1 MGRAPLL
8 LGQGATVGL
17 WLPAGTAGPALPLP
31 LHGLRP
37 CPSAGTASTEQP
49 LGHLARQGALTAVT
63 LSSPA
68 CVLCDQVEEDLS
80 FLGNKEKNCGFY
92 YHPFCALFANGL
104 CEFVEGN
111 SEARFCTEDLI
122 RTVRQAE
129 QKLCFVCGNSGAT
142 ITCAETGCDRS
153 FHFPCTSKG
162 DCINQYFVEF
172 RSFCWEHRPQ
182 QAVEAAPTQDTTCII
197 CMEPVGDSRSYCIM
211 VCRACQQAW
220 FHQAC
225 IQEQAMHAGIYC
237 FQCPVCRD
245 WTRFI
250 PDMLILGIRIPFRPI
265 RDDSNAYAALPEKE
279 RSCDTIDCPYPRGR
293 EQAEREGRPTW
304 EDSSAYA
311 ALLER
316 HRSWKAIDCPYPR
329 GREQAEREGF
339 GQRPTQEDRHGY
351 AALPE
356 RHRSCDAIECL
367 HPRGREQAERE
378 GPWELL
384 LCCSCAA
391 QSTHRRCSYVSQSRK
406 TWDCNACAGEGTA
419 SSTLSYLASLSTI
432 SQQGPGPSQCSATPE
447 SSSSNTFS
455 QAPSGPANC
464 SSVPE
469 SSIPSSQS
477 RTGRRRSSPRLQ
489 RDKKSFKEPRG
500 HRGGSRNAAPSAESS
515 TLNSARQGTS
525 RTPRHSPAAGSSRGR
540 RQGRRAQTRSNSP
553 LQRRATGS
561 PRRCQRRRGTSRN
574 AAPTAESSTPNSAS
588 QGTSRSLRHSPA
600 AGSSRGRRQGRRAQ
614 TRSNSPLQRRATGSP
629 RRRQR
634 RRGTSRNAAP
644 TAKSST
650 PNSARQ
656 GTSRSPRRSP
666 AAGSSR
672 RRRQGQRAQ
681 TRSRSPLQRRATGSP
696 RRCQRRHGSRQ
707 APARSAERRTNRRR
721 QRRAPRSSR
730 VSAAADGSRSRQPGR
745 ARTRS
750 RSPLQR
756 RAAETHSQ
764 PQRRRRS
771 RSRRRRPAQRRRY
784 TRAPRW
790 QQIIDSWFQ

>member
-1 MGRAPLL
+1 MGQTLCK
-8 LGQGATVGL
+8 
-17 WLPAGTAGPALPLP
+17 WLPSTRTVCVETQEAAV
-31 LHGLRP
+31 LR
-37 CPSAGTASTEQP
+37 E
-49 LGHLARQGALTAVT
+49 
-63 LSSPA
+63 PA

-293 EQAEREGRPTW
+293 EQAEREG
-304 EDSSAYA
+304 
-311 ALLER
+311 
-316 HRSWKAIDCPYPR
+316 
-329 GREQAEREGF
+329 
-339 GQRPTQEDRHGY
+339 
-351 AALPE
+351 
-356 RHRSCDAIECL
+356 
-367 HPRGREQAERE
+367 
-378 GPWELL
+378 PWELL

-455 QAPSGPANC
+455 QAPSGPANR

-477 RTGRRRSSPRLQ
+477 RTGRRRISPRLQ

-500 HRGGSRNAAPSAESS
+500 HRGGSRNAAPTAESS

-696 RRCQRRHGSRQ
+696 RRCQGRHGSRQ

-756 RAAETHSQ
+756 RAAETHNQ